1 LRAAGVERVWRRG
14 NGAENLDDAIFDF
27 RGRSGA
33 LAITDDL
40 RIFGLTQKEIFAR
53 CSALM
58 NAGIKV
64 IDITHPSDNIHDLQ
78 RRAFVALH
86 AAAPI
91 RNHRIARRRGRMGGL
106 AKAAAAQAAR
116 DGRCSP
122 DIVAR
127 LCRHPATDLGGL
139 RRFGSSVRIF
149 PHPHFNAS
157 VSGKERSDEKLERS
171 LDNNEKSWWQR
182 GYDDGFE
189 GNEPAPPP
197 NDISWS
203 DYMHGYKAGK
213 IKAGW

>member
-1 LRAAGVERVWRRG
+1 MTINAAKNITVALPTLSIGFCTDLAGEESLRAAGVERVWRRG
-14 NGAENLDDAIFDF
+14 NGAESLDDAIFDF
-27 RGRSGA
+27 RGRPGA

-127 LCRHPATDLGGL
+127 LCRHPTLTWEDCAVILG
-139 RRFGSSVRIF
+139 
-149 PHPHFNAS
+149 PHFS
-157 VSGKERSDEKLERS
+157 TSTL
-171 LDNNEKSWWQR
+171 QR
-182 GYDDGFE
+182 
-189 GNEPAPPP
+189 
-197 NDISWS
+197 IC
-203 DYMHGYKAGK
+203 
-213 IKAGW
+213 